1 MQNLTEQQEIHT
13 ANESSH
19 TTEEPLPVLRD
30 DEKYGVMKVSDL
42 SSDNASKTR
51 KAFSENGITF
61 VYRSKGEEGKP
72 VPEYIVFSRG
82 FFKSRVLHPLALA
95 NIIALEFY
103 RRSYAFKD
111 ELADDAILRGILTS
125 AEDLLKTQNGTEYAV
140 EFVEEKLL
148 PFAFYVPEEDKGVY
162 CKGILTSSL
171 RNGFSPKIQ
180 AQIKKFPLGCAT
192 VQLMRGRGK
201 SKKVE
206 FLMDTSENYAVRLAF
221 YDGALCSLRL
231 LAERFPD
238 EMPYAYEQLKDVY
251 TSAGFSNINFDG
263 VKFSRLLPFFQ
274 IMIARLSI
282 PPLHFWTKLERGDF
296 ACPRKEKCEP
306 LMKFLDA
313 GKFRELKIH
322 GWTNGGIAAHYG
334 TTERTVRGNFQ
345 TL

>member
-51 KAFSENGITF
+51 NAFSENGITF

-103 RRSYAFKD
+103 RRRGAFKD
-111 ELADDAILRGILTS
+111 ELANDAILRDIQTS
-125 AEDLLKTQNGTEYAV
+125 AEDLLKTPNGTEYAV

-148 PFAFYVPEEDKGVY
+148 PFAFYVPEEDKSVY
-162 CKGILTSSL
+162 CAGALTSSL
-171 RNGFSPKIQ
+171 RNGFSPKNQ
-180 AQIKKFPLGCAT
+180 AQIKKVPLGRAT
-192 VQLMRGRGK
+192 VQFMRGRGK

-206 FLMDTSENYAVRLAF
+206 FLMDTLENYTGRLAF
-221 YDGALCSLRL
+221 YDGALCSLRF

-263 VKFSRLLPFFQ
+263 VKFSRLFPFFQ

-282 PPLHFWTKLERGDF
+282 PPLHFWSKLERGDF

-334 TTERTVRGNFQ
+334 TTERTVRGNFS